1 MNECKADRWSFAF
14 PSNVSMA
21 VSCLSRRLLPSRG
34 VCSKRGRPFRDALC
48 VLIRGRNVLTRWKWS
63 NVSGNRWPNAIDTFA
78 LPFFFFF
85 IQDKYMFKQ
94 LENIHLFLI
103 CISVHLQKTIMLSL
117 YCVLFNEL
125 LDSSVERMTQESY
138 KLIIKIWIRIVV
150 IVQVTIHLSIIQ
162 TSLKLYST

>member
-34 VCSKRGRPFRDALC
+34 VCSKRGRLFRDALC
-48 VLIRGRNVLTRWKWS
+48 VLIRGRNVLARWKWS
-63 NVSGNRWPNAIDTFA
+63 NVSRNRWPNTSIQHSCF
-78 LPFFFFF
+78 LFFFF

-94 LENIHLFLI
+94 QARTHVCFLFAL
-103 CISVHLQKTIMLSL
+103 VYLQKTIMLSL

-125 LDSSVERMTQESY
+125 LDSLVIRMAQKCY
-138 KLIIKIWIRIVV
+138 KLIIKI
-150 IVQVTIHLSIIQ
+150 
-162 TSLKLYST
+162 

>member
-78 LPFFFFF
+78 LPFFFF

-125 LDSSVERMTQESY
+125 LDSSVERMTQESC

>member
-1 MNECKADRWSFAF
+1 MNECKADRWSIAF

-63 NVSGNRWPNAIDTFA
+63 NVSGNQWPNTIRF
-78 LPFFFFF
+78 LFF

-94 LENIHLFLI
+94 LENTYLFLI
-103 CISVHLQKTIMLSL
+103 CTCLPSENN
-117 YCVLFNEL
+117 Y
-125 LDSSVERMTQESY
+125 
-138 KLIIKIWIRIVV
+138 V
-150 IVQVTIHLSIIQ
+150 IVILCIIQWAIRFFSWKNGTRVVQAYYKNLNTYCCYSSTIHLSIIQ
-162 TSLKLYST
+162 TSLKLYAT